1 MIKMENV
8 EKTYPKGVKA
18 LRDMSVSIEDGE
30 FVYVIG
36 ASGSGK
42 STFAKLLIREEKMTK
57 GKMTVCGYDLA
68 KIKNK
73 DIPKLRRQIGVVFQD
88 YRLLENRTV
97 FENIS
102 YALEVIGTNPDEI
115 KSRVMEALVQ
125 VELESKADHKP
136 TELSGGEKQRV
147 GIARAIVNKPKVL
160 IADEPTGNLD
170 PKTALEIMRLF
181 YRINLTGTTIIM
193 VTHNRSIVNKVHNRV
208 IEIKNGTLVGDKCKN
223 NGSLQYDYSSGD
235 YILI

>member
-8 EKTYPKGVKA
+8 EKTYSKGVKA

-136 TELSGGEKQRV
+136 TELSGGEQQRV

-208 IEIKNGTLVGDKCKN
+208 IEIKNGTLVGDKCKD

-235 YILI
+235 YIFI

>member
-18 LRDMSVSIEDGE
+18 LRDMSVTIEDGE
-30 FVYVIG
+30 FVYVVG

-42 STFAKLLIREEKMTK
+42 STFAKLLIREEKMSK
-57 GKMTVCGYDLA
+57 GKMSVCGFDLA
-68 KIKNK
+68 KIKNR

-102 YALEVIGTNPDEI
+102 YALEVIGTNPEEI
-115 KSRVMEALVQ
+115 KSRVMEALIQ
-125 VELESKADHKP
+125 VELEDKADEKP
-136 TELSGGEKQRV
+136 TELSGGEQQRV

-193 VTHNRSIVNKVHNRV
+193 VTHNRMIVNKVHNRV
-208 IEIKNGTLVGDKCKN
+208 IEIKNGSLIEDKCKKS
-223 NGSLQYDYSSGD
+223 GSLQYDYSSGD
-235 YILI
+235 YVFI

>member
-1 MIKMENV
+1 MIKLENV

-18 LRDMSVSIEDGE
+18 LRDISVTIEDGE

-57 GKMTVCGYDLA
+57 GKMIVCGYDLA
-68 KIKNK
+68 KIKSK

-88 YRLLENRTV
+88 YKLLENRTV

-102 YALEVIGTNPDEI
+102 YALEVIGTNQEEI
-115 KSRVMEALVQ
+115 KSRVMEALIQ
-125 VELESKADHKP
+125 VELEDKADQKP
-136 TELSGGEKQRV
+136 TELSGGEQQRV
-147 GIARAIVNKPKVL
+147 GIARAIVNKPKIL

-170 PKTALEIMRLF
+170 PKTSLEIMRLF

-193 VTHNRSIVNKVHNRV
+193 VTHNRTIVNKVHNRV
-208 IEIKNGTLVGDKCKN
+208 IEIKNGALVGDKCKN

>member
-73 DIPKLRRQIGVVFQD
+73 DISKLRRQIGVVFQD

-136 TELSGGEKQRV
+136 TELSGGEQQRV

-208 IEIKNGTLVGDKCKN
+208 IEIKNGTLVGDKCKD

-235 YILI
+235 YIFI

>member
-8 EKTYPKGVKA
+8 GKTYPKGVKA
-18 LRDMSVSIEDGE
+18 LRDMSVSIEAGE
-30 FVYVIG
+30 FVYIIG

-42 STFAKLLIREEKMTK
+42 STFAKLIIREEKMTK
-57 GKMTVCGYDLA
+57 GKMTVCGFDLA
-68 KIKNK
+68 KIKSK

-88 YRLLENRTV
+88 YRLLKNRTV

-102 YALEVIGTNPDEI
+102 YALEVIGTNPEEI
-115 KSRVMEALVQ
+115 KARVIEVLIQ
-125 VELESKADHKP
+125 VELEDKADQKP
-136 TELSGGEKQRV
+136 TELSGGEQQRV
-147 GIARAIVNKPKVL
+147 GIARAIANKPKVL

-193 VTHNRSIVNKVHNRV
+193 VTHNLAIVNKVHNRV
-208 IEIKNGTLVGDKCKN
+208 IEIKNGALVDDKCKN

-235 YILI
+235 YIFI

>member
-68 KIKNK
+68 KIRNK

-136 TELSGGEKQRV
+136 TELSGGEQQRV

-208 IEIKNGTLVGDKCKN
+208 IEIKNGTLVGDKCKD

>member
-30 FVYVIG
+30 FIYVIG

-68 KIKNK
+68 KIRNK

-136 TELSGGEKQRV
+136 TELSGGEQQRV

-235 YILI
+235 YIFI

>member
-1 MIKMENV
+1 MIEMENV

-18 LRDMSVSIEDGE
+18 LRDMSVTIEDGE
-30 FVYVIG
+30 FVYVVG

-42 STFAKLLIREEKMTK
+42 STFAKLLIREETMTK
-57 GKMTVCGYDLA
+57 GKMTVCGFDLA
-68 KIKNK
+68 KIKSK

-102 YALEVIGTNPDEI
+102 YALEVIGTNPDEV
-115 KSRVMEALVQ
+115 KSRVMEALIQ
-125 VELESKADHKP
+125 VELEDKAHEKP
-136 TELSGGEKQRV
+136 TELSGGEQQRV
-147 GIARAIVNKPKVL
+147 GIARAIVNKPKIL

-193 VTHNRSIVNKVHNRV
+193 VTHNRMIVNKVHNRV
-208 IEIKNGTLVGDKCKN
+208 IEIKNGSLVGDRCKES
-223 NGSLQYDYSSGD
+223 GSLQYDYNSGD
-235 YILI
+235 FVFI

>member
-8 EKTYPKGVKA
+8 GKTYPKGVKA

-88 YRLLENRTV
+88 YRILESRTV
-97 FENIS
+97 FENIA
-102 YALEVIGTNPDEI
+102 YALEVIGTNPEDI
-115 KSRVMEALVQ
+115 KPRVMKALIQ
-125 VELESKADHKP
+125 VELEDKADHKP
-136 TELSGGEKQRV
+136 TELSGGEQQRV
-147 GIARAIVNKPKVL
+147 GIARAIVNNPKVL

-170 PKTALEIMRLF
+170 PKTALDIMRLF

-193 VTHNRSIVNKVHNRV
+193 VTHNRSIVTKVHNRV
-208 IEIKNGTLVGDKCKN
+208 IEIKNGTLVGDKCKD
-223 NGSLQYDYSSGD
+223 NGSLEYDYSSGD

>member
-1 MIKMENV
+1 MIEMENV

-68 KIKNK
+68 KIRNK

-136 TELSGGEKQRV
+136 TELSGGEQQRV

-208 IEIKNGTLVGDKCKN
+208 IEIKNGTLVGDKCKD